1 MNEIYGDLT
10 RRFCDPST
18 LRAPVAAADDLYKQI
33 AELRDKVEGMRE
45 AIDRLKQENA
55 KLKAQREVLMELA
68 RH

>member
-1 MNEIYGDLT
+1 MEPFTDFA

-18 LRAPVAAADDLYKQI
+18 LRAPVAAADDLYTQI

-68 RH
+68 RR

>member
-10 RRFCDPST
+10 RRFCDPSNI
-18 LRAPVAAADDLYKQI
+18 RAQVNAADVMQ
-33 AELRDKVEGMRE
+33 AERQLREKVERLRE
-45 AIDRLKQENA
+45 EIDRLKQENA

>member
-10 RRFCDPST
+10 RRFCDPSNI
-18 LRAPVAAADDLYKQI
+18 RSQVNADDLYKQI